1 MHFGCKS
8 VTYCCQDLNN
18 CLQMAEKQNPQLFL
32 LFCMHAVVYS
42 CETRLR
48 DQRGQ
53 KIKRMKRT
61 EGNVKLVQ
69 KDFHGVSCSPL
80 LHSKVY
86 NLLQSC
92 FKFHRRHQ
100 TLPIMSRSIA
110 QENIFSW
117 WGKYFFRINTN
128 YFFRFS
134 CHKTNTRSNK
144 KIFGLG
150 IWISESIFRCNSISC
165 TNPAF
170 LVVKSLST

>member
-1 MHFGCKS
+1 MHCGCKS
-8 VTYCCQDLNN
+8 VTFCCQDLNN
-18 CLQMAEKQNPQLFL
+18 CLQMTEKQNPQSFS
-32 LFCMHAVVYS
+32 LFCMHTVVYS
-42 CETRLR
+42 RETRLKKSLR

-61 EGNVKLVQ
+61 DGNVKFIQ

-117 WGKYFFRINTN
+117 WGAFGWKVLLQNKHKLFLQVFLSQDKY
-128 YFFRFS
+128 
-134 CHKTNTRSNK
+134 
-144 KIFGLG
+144 KIQQENFWSWNLN
-150 IWISESIFRCNSISC
+150 IWIYF
-165 TNPAF
+165 
-170 LVVKSLST
+170 KMQ